1 MRYQSNKNGLTR
13 FINPDKASNATSSC
27 CCWNQI
33 NFLEILPPI
42 NSCALPFSHKTN
54 QIITFASST
63 FSILKRNQITNFIG
77 LLLILLCI
85 SVVGIGYITYNN
97 LNEIVAGLKED
108 SNPSDNLI
116 RYKEIMISISNMET
130 KMEGYRLTG
139 EEGYLKQYDRSV
151 VIIFETLDLLNRN
164 NNSDKELIT
173 LNDSLA
179 NLLIRKTELLNDILE
194 LSLISLQTDFKP
206 LERKIDDL
214 TDIKIIND
222 LNPPQDTTQT
232 EETAEKKKGF
242 LKKLFKKKNKST
254 TTEEKPVNTDS
265 IYLAQAQ
272 HHQNRLKNTITQIRL
287 KNLKKLEELEAKEVQ
302 LQTIHDEVQET
313 ILELISRLESREG
326 IKVEISSLRAQ
337 DLAYRTNQRITIFS
351 ALTFL
356 LLLATI
362 TILTSYFQKNKKYQQ
377 LLHESKESTEAL
389 ANAKELFFANMSH
402 EIRTP
407 MNAISGFSRLLL
419 KSDLNAEQRDQVE
432 IIDKS
437 SDHLLKLLNDIL
449 DFSKLQA
456 LKLQL
461 ERKSFHLKELLNDAY
476 QLLREPANDKGLEFK
491 QTFIDLPTYVCGDPY
506 RLKQILINLL
516 NNSIKFTDQGKVEL
530 QVTAT
535 NKANK
540 SAIKIAV
547 IDTGRGIPKESQ
559 PRLFQEFEQSDQSSF
574 SKGTGLGLAI
584 TKRLVELH
592 DGNIKLS
599 SEEGD
604 GTTVTVW
611 IDYEISQKP
620 QHEQTT
626 TMSPTNL
633 NGVKFLIADDE
644 PFNIKLLT
652 TLLDKRNGS
661 YDTATDGNQA
671 FELLKTHP
679 YDVIL
684 LDLKMP
690 GMTGWELA
698 HAIRKTNNP
707 NQHQP
712 IIALTATVAQI
723 EHQKVKSSGFNY
735 ILRKPFDEKELFAI
749 ISKSELKVRA
759 EQSAPTKENGEV
771 DLSSLEKMGDELFVI
786 DMVNTFIQSATK
798 EWKKIELA
806 WETGDLPSIANS
818 AHKVVAPA
826 RHLKA
831 SKLVALLKEMEQT
844 AESGNQVSKNQMEL
858 TQTEL
863 YQVIGNLQ
871 DYLENKPTLE

>member
-1 MRYQSNKNGLTR
+1 
-13 FINPDKASNATSSC
+13 
-27 CCWNQI
+27 
-33 NFLEILPPI
+33 
-42 NSCALPFSHKTN
+42 
-54 QIITFASST
+54 
-63 FSILKRNQITNFIG
+63 
-77 LLLILLCI
+77 
-85 SVVGIGYITYNN
+85 
-97 LNEIVAGLKED
+97 
-108 SNPSDNLI
+108 
-116 RYKEIMISISNMET
+116 MET

-139 EEGYLKQYDRSV
+139 EENYLKQYDRSV
-151 VIIFETLDLLNRN
+151 DIIFETLDLLNRN
-164 NNSDKELIT
+164 NNSDVELVT

-194 LSLISLQTDFKP
+194 LSLISLKTDFKP
-206 LERKIDDL
+206 LESKIDDL

-222 LNPPQDTTQT
+222 LSTPEDTALKDPTPS
-232 EETAEKKKGF
+232 EAPVEKPKGF
-242 LKKLFKKKNKST
+242 LKKLFKKKNKPTTST
-254 TTEEKPVNTDS
+254 TTTKEKQVNTDS

-272 HHQNRLKNTITQIRL
+272 HHQNRLKNTITQIQRKDLKRL
-287 KNLKKLEELEAKEVQ
+287 KELEAKELQ

-313 ILELISRLESREG
+313 ILEFISRLESRETL
-326 IKVEISSLRAQ
+326 KVEISSLRAQ
-337 DLAYRTNQRITIFS
+337 DLAYRTNQRIMIFS

-377 LLHESKESTEAL
+377 LLRESKESTETL
-389 ANAKELFFANMSH
+389 AKAKEIFFANMSH

-419 KSDLNAEQRDQVE
+419 KSDLNSEQRDQVE

-461 ERKSFHLKELLNDAY
+461 ERKPFHLKELLNDAY
-476 QLLREPANDKGLEFK
+476 QLLREPANGKGLEFK
-491 QTFIDLPTYVCGDPY
+491 QTFIDLPTYVSGDPY

-516 NNSIKFTDQGKVEL
+516 NNSIKFTDQGKVEFK
-530 QVTAT
+530 VTAT
-535 NKANK
+535 AN
-540 SAIKIAV
+540 SNRSTIKIEV
-547 IDTGRGIPKESQ
+547 IDTGRGIPKDSQ

-599 SEEGD
+599 SDEGQ

-611 IDYEISQKP
+611 IDYEVSEKP
-620 QHEQTT
+620 LHEKTVT
-626 TMSPTNL
+626 ASPENL
-633 NGVKFLIADDE
+633 SGVKFLIADDE
-644 PFNIKLLT
+644 PFNIKLLS
-652 TLLDKRNGS
+652 TLLDRRDGS

-671 FELLKTHP
+671 FEYLQINK

-698 HAIRKTNNP
+698 KAIRETDNP
-707 NQHQP
+707 NKNQP
-712 IIALTATVAQI
+712 IIALTATVGQI
-723 EHQKVKSSGFNY
+723 DHQKVKSSGFNY

-749 ISKSELKVRA
+749 ISKSEPKTPA
-759 EQSAPTKENGEV
+759 KNTAHTKNNRNV
-771 DLSSLEKMGDELFVI
+771 DLSSLEKMGDELFVM
-786 DMVNTFIQSATK
+786 DMVDTFIQSATK
-798 EWKKIELA
+798 EWKKIESA
-806 WETGDLPSIANS
+806 WEARDLPPIANS

-831 SKLVALLKEMEQT
+831 ARLVSLLKEIEQT
-844 AESGNQVSKNQMEL
+844 AESGNQISEDQMKLTQMEL
-858 TQTEL
+858 N
-863 YQVIGNLQ
+863 QVLLALQ
-871 DYLENKPTLE
+871 YYLEKKPTLK